1 MVEEQ
6 VRVEWSCP
14 VPAKSDLTGSAQ
26 ERSGPALLKRGD
38 SPAEP
43 DPLAL
48 GLKAFGRAMIASQ
61 FEMWEPLPMGW
72 ANSEQGLAWRNK
84 PRKLKTARGEGG
96 TFYFVSFNLLI
107 LIFDCSF
114 LML

>member
-14 VPAKSDLTGSAQ
+14 VPAKSDLTGSAH
-26 ERSGPALLKRGD
+26 ERSGPALLKRGY

-43 DPLAL
+43 EPQAL
-48 GLKAFGRAMIASQ
+48 GLEAFGPAMTASR

-72 ANSEQGLAWRNK
+72 ANSEQEEAWRNK
-84 PRKLKTARGEGG
+84 PRNLKTVRGEGG

-107 LIFDCSF
+107 LIF
-114 LML
+114 